1 MIHGTIIIKGDKV
14 IIRPID
20 NAVWLTQYELAGLFE
35 CFTAK
40 ITSNIRAILKTGVLD
55 ETTASQIYHYKN
67 GDFVEQYNLEMIIA
81 LTFRIRSY
89 NADTFR
95 GFIMRNIISGTS
107 ENQNII
113 CRNWGNFQL
122 N

>member
-1 MIHGTIIIKGDKV
+1 MIHGTIIIKGDEV

-20 NAVWLTQYELAGLFE
+20 NEVWLTQYELAGLFE

-40 ITSNIRAILKTGVLD
+40 IASNIRAILKTGVLD
-55 ETTASQIYHYKN
+55 KTAACRIYYYRN
-67 GDFVEQYNLEMIIA
+67 GNSVEQYNLEMIIA
-81 LTFRIRSY
+81 LSFRIRSY

-95 GFIMRNIISGTS
+95 GFIMRNVASRTS

-113 CRNWGNFQL
+113 CRNWENFQL

>member
-1 MIHGTIIIKGDKV
+1 MLPGTIIIKGDEL

-20 NAVWLTQYELAGLFE
+20 NEVWLTQSELAGLFE

-40 ITSNIRAILKTGVLD
+40 IASNIRAILKTGVLD
-55 ETTASQIYHYKN
+55 KTAACRIYYYRN
-67 GDFVEQYNLEMIIA
+67 GNSVEQYNLEMIIA
-81 LTFRIRSY
+81 LSFRIRSY

-95 GFIMRNIISGTS
+95 GFIMRNVASRTS

-113 CRNWGNFQL
+113 CRNWENFQL